1 MLTVIAGYTL
11 LLGLNGALSDLQR
24 RLQHR
29 DLIQAL
35 VEQVSAGQ
43 PVPEAWKGIGLE
55 VSLLAQGVDK
65 PPRIQPASSGEQ
77 WLVSRRAVQLP
88 SGEQRWL
95 ELRQNVSGSLEQERR
110 TQLLLVA
117 AAGVSILFT
126 SLLLRPV
133 LRRGLVVPLDQLDQ
147 QLQRLEADNL
157 GEHLLDPAAQ
167 PEELRS
173 MAIAFNNLQQR
184 LAAAWKRERAFVDGV
199 AHELR
204 TPITVIS
211 GHAQR
216 LQRQSLPES
225 AQRSADRVS
234 AEALRMTRL
243 LRVLRD
249 LALIDAG
256 RVQLHVCALDPEA
269 QLLQIYETLSTSS
282 AGRLQ
287 LPQPAAAPL
296 PALWADADRLQQ
308 CLQELVG
315 NAQAYA
321 SGAIQ
326 LQAQHDGDQL
336 VMHVLDQGPGIPETE
351 RALVLQRFRRGST
364 AAGTRGTG
372 IGLALVEAWMRAMDG
387 ALVIAEAPG
396 GGADLQLRFRLAP
409 PEP

>member
-1 MLTVIAGYTL
+1 M
-11 LLGLNGALSDLQR
+11 
-24 RLQHR
+24 
-29 DLIQAL
+29 
-35 VEQVSAGQ
+35 VEQASAGQ
-43 PVPEAWKGIGLE
+43 PVPEALNGVGLE
-55 VSLLAQGVDK
+55 VSLLAQGADK
-65 PPRIQPASSGEQ
+65 QPRIQPAASGEQ

-95 ELRQNVSGSLEQERR
+95 ELRQNVTASLEQERT

-157 GEHLLDPAAQ
+157 GEHLLDPSAQ

-256 RVQLHVCALDPEA
+256 RVQLHASALDPEA
-269 QLLQIYETLSTSS
+269 QLLQIYETLSTSA

-315 NAQAYA
+315 NALAYA

-336 VMHVLDQGPGIPETE
+336 VLHVLDQGPGIPETE

-372 IGLALVEAWMRAMDG
+372 IGLALVDAWMRAMGGDV
-387 ALVIAEAPG
+387 VIAEAPG

>member
-24 RLQHR
+24 RQQHR

-43 PVPEAWKGIGLE
+43 AVPEAWKGIGLE
-55 VSLLAQGVDK
+55 VSLLAQGADQQ
-65 PPRIQPASSGEQ
+65 PRIQPAASGEQ

-95 ELRQNVSGSLEQERR
+95 ELRQNVTASLEQERR

-157 GEHLLDPAAQ
+157 GEHLLDPSAQ

-173 MAIAFNNLQQR
+173 IAIAFNNLQQR

-243 LRVLRD
+243 LKVLRD

-256 RVQLHVCALDPEA
+256 RVQLHARALDPEA
-269 QLLQIYETLSTSS
+269 QLLQIYETLSTSA

-287 LPQPAAAPL
+287 LPQPAESPL

-315 NAQAYA
+315 NALAYA
-321 SGAIQ
+321 SGSIQ

-336 VMHVLDQGPGIPETE
+336 VLQVLDQGPGIPETE

-372 IGLALVEAWMRAMDG
+372 IGLALVDAWMRAMG
-387 ALVIAEAPG
+387 GEVVIAEAPG

>member
-1 MLTVIAGYTL
+1 M
-11 LLGLNGALSDLQR
+11 
-24 RLQHR
+24 
-29 DLIQAL
+29 
-35 VEQVSAGQ
+35 
-43 PVPEAWKGIGLE
+43 
-55 VSLLAQGVDK
+55 
-65 PPRIQPASSGEQ
+65 
-77 WLVSRRAVQLP
+77 SRRAVQLP
-88 SGEQRWL
+88 SGDEGWL
-95 ELRQNVSGSLEQERR
+95 ELRQNVTGSLEQERT

-157 GEHLLDPAAQ
+157 GEHLLDPSAQ

-211 GHAQR
+211 GHVQR

-256 RVQLHVCALDPEA
+256 RVQLHARALDPEA
-269 QLLQIYETLSTSS
+269 QLLQIYETLSTSA

-287 LPQPAAAPL
+287 LPQPAESPL

-315 NAQAYA
+315 NALAYA
-321 SGAIQ
+321 SGSIQ

-336 VMHVLDQGPGIPETE
+336 VLQVLDQGPGIPETE

-372 IGLALVEAWMRAMDG
+372 IGLALVDAWMRAMDG
-387 ALVIAEAPG
+387 EVVIAEAPG

>member
-24 RLQHR
+24 RQQHR

-65 PPRIQPASSGEQ
+65 PPRIQPAASGEQ

-157 GEHLLDPAAQ
+157 GEHLLDPATQ

-256 RVQLHVCALDPEA
+256 RVQLHARALDPEA
-269 QLLQIYETLSTSS
+269 QLLLIYEALSTSS

-287 LPQPAAAPL
+287 LPQPAAASL

-315 NAQAYA
+315 NALAYA
-321 SGAIQ
+321 SGSIQ
-326 LQAQHDGDQL
+326 LRAQHDGDQL

-372 IGLALVEAWMRAMDG
+372 IGLALVEAWMRAMGG

-409 PEP
+409 PGP

>member
-24 RLQHR
+24 RQQHR
-29 DLIQAL
+29 DLVQVLVQQA
-35 VEQVSAGQ
+35 SAGQ
-43 PVPEAWKGIGLE
+43 PVPEPFEGVGLE
-55 VSLLAQGVDK
+55 VSLLAQGADQQ
-65 PPRIQPASSGEQ
+65 PRIQPASSGEQ

-95 ELRQNVSGSLEQERR
+95 ELRQNVTASLEQERT

-157 GEHLLDPAAQ
+157 GEHLLDPSAQ

-216 LQRQSLPES
+216 LQRHSLPES

-256 RVQLHVCALDPEA
+256 RVQLHASALDPEA
-269 QLLQIYETLSTSS
+269 QLLQIYETLSTS
-282 AGRLQ
+282 APGRLQ
-287 LPQPAAAPL
+287 LPQPAQAPL

-315 NAQAYA
+315 NALAYA
-321 SGAIQ
+321 SGSIQ

-336 VMHVLDQGPGIPETE
+336 VMHVLDQGPGIPEIE

-372 IGLALVEAWMRAMDG
+372 IGLALVDAWMRTMDG

-409 PEP
+409 PGP

>member
-1 MLTVIAGYTL
+1 MIAGYTL

-24 RLQHR
+24 RQQHR
-29 DLIQAL
+29 HLIQAL

-43 PVPEAWKGIGLE
+43 PVPEALNGVGLE
-55 VSLLAQGVDK
+55 VSLFAQGTDTQ
-65 PPRIQPASSGEQ
+65 PRIQPASSGEQ

-95 ELRQNVSGSLEQERR
+95 ELRQNVTASLEQERT

-157 GEHLLDPAAQ
+157 GEHLLDPEAQ

-256 RVQLHVCALDPEA
+256 RVQLHIGALDPEA
-269 QLLQIYETLSTSS
+269 QLLQIYETLSAS
-282 AGRLQ
+282 APGRLQ
-287 LPQPAAAPL
+287 LPQSAQTPL

-315 NAQAYA
+315 NALAYA

-326 LQAQHDGDQL
+326 LQAQHEGDQL
-336 VMHVLDQGPGIPETE
+336 VLHVMDQGPGIPQTE

-372 IGLALVEAWMRAMDG
+372 IGLALADAWMRAMGGDV
-387 ALVIAEAPG
+387 VIAEAPG